1 MTKLFTC
8 LLTVA
13 LLALASSLASAH
25 DPSSLQDFC
34 VAVNNSNSAG
44 MYLLYYGFLGVVPSH
59 LDLVF
64 SCLHSIN
71 RHVLICN
78 IIHTSTKHSAKTTKH
93 TASNMTKLFTCLLTV
108 ALLALASS
116 LASAHDPSSLQ
127 DFCVAVNN
135 SNSAVFVNGKFCKD
149 PKLTIADDFSY
160 LGLTFLEALQIKLGQ
175 M

>member
-1 MTKLFTC
+1 MSTC
-8 LLTVA
+8 KEIHRLIRW
-13 LLALASSLASAH
+13 
-25 DPSSLQDFC
+25 
-34 VAVNNSNSAG
+34 
-44 MYLLYYGFLGVVPSH
+44 
-59 LDLVF
+59 
-64 SCLHSIN
+64 LHSIN

-135 SNSAVFVNGKFCKD
+135 SNSAGMYLLYYGFLGVFS
-149 PKLTIADDFSY
+149 SY
-160 LGLTFLEALQIKLGQ
+160 LDLVFSVIISHINENFMILGIYILMELFLEVILYTWDLKKKNVHAWHASTIIIEAAHSLY
-175 M
+175 

>member
-1 MTKLFTC
+1 MSTWEEIHRLIQW
-8 LLTVA
+8 LR
-13 LLALASSLASAH
+13 
-25 DPSSLQDFC
+25 
-34 VAVNNSNSAG
+34 
-44 MYLLYYGFLGVVPSH
+44 
-59 LDLVF
+59 
-64 SCLHSIN
+64 SIN

-135 SNSAVFVNGKFCKD
+135 SNSAGMYLLYYGFLGVVS
-149 PKLTIADDFSY
+149 SY
-160 LGLTFLEALQIKLGQ
+160 LDLFFSFRFYTLMKTFWYWESKKLMELFLEAIYNI
-175 M
+175 

>member
-1 MTKLFTC
+1 MSTC
-8 LLTVA
+8 EEIHRLIQWLR
-13 LLALASSLASAH
+13 
-25 DPSSLQDFC
+25 
-34 VAVNNSNSAG
+34 
-44 MYLLYYGFLGVVPSH
+44 
-59 LDLVF
+59 
-64 SCLHSIN
+64 SIN

-135 SNSAVFVNGKFCKD
+135 SNSAGMYLLYYGFLGVVSSHLDLVFSVMISHINENFM
-149 PKLTIADDFSY
+149 I
-160 LGLTFLEALQIKLGQ
+160 LGIYILMELFLEVILYTWYFKKKNVHAWHVSTIIIEASHSWY
-175 M
+175 